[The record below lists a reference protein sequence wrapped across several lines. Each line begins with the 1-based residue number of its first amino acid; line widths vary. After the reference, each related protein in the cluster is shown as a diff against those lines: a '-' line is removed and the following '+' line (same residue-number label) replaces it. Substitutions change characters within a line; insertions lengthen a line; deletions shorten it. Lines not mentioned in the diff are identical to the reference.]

1 MNKAILLKEMGI
13 SSYKLRDIGAQPEV
27 PHIKKLENKGMNTE
41 FPLWT
46 LMYEERDLLPSLWK
60 DIQTVIQN
68 FGVKIQ
74 VVPFQFQAMDSD
86 QIQGQLLI
94 CFGEQSGQHYSGEIT
109 AVEGLREIL
118 FETTGAYDQDIP
130 VIVSYSMK
138 QIASSA
144 QKKKK
149 LWEDLIFARNVY
161 LDTMS

>member
-1 MNKAILLKEMGI
+1 MNKVILLKEMGI
-13 SSYKLRDIGAQPEV
+13 SSWKLRDLSVQPEV
-27 PHIKKLENKGMNTE
+27 QHNKKLENKGMNTE

-46 LMYEERDLLPSLWK
+46 LMYEESDLLPSLWK

-74 VVPFQFQAMDSD
+74 VLSFHPEVTTSD
-86 QIQGQLLI
+86 LIQGQLLI
-94 CFGEQSGQHYSGEIT
+94 CFGEKSGQHYSGEIT

-118 FETTGAYDQDIP
+118 FETMGANDQDIP

-138 QIASSA
+138 QIASSG

-149 LWEDLIFARNVY
+149 LWDDLIFARNVY